1 MLKKSGI
8 FDYSRLAALTH
19 GAALGAGA
27 FRVEAVVSDAPGC
40 RQDLLHGGAAQ
51 VLLGRSGSRAS
62 RVVAHEGAISLV
74 GGDPANLGVSV
85 PWVVGNPV
93 AESIGVSHACPIS
106 SEQQPPEAGTSAE
119 RRTARLAAAG

>member
-85 PWVVGNPV
+85 SRVVRHPV
-93 AESIGVSHACPIS
+93 AEAVGVSHPCPLWS
-106 SEQQPPEAGTSAE
+106 AQPQPAAGTSAE